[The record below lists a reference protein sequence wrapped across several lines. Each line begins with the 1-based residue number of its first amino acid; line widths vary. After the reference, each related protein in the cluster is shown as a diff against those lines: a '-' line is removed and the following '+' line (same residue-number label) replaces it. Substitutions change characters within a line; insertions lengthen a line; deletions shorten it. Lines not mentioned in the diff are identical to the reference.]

1 MGSQPTFGTSKPTI
15 LHLTVSSKEGR
26 SLSLSILIP
35 KRNRNLQVSGRI
47 SEVVHRKERGFEVAQ
62 YENEEQLVF
71 AFITFVV
78 RLPIS

>member
-1 MGSQPTFGTSKPTI
+1 
-15 LHLTVSSKEGR
+15 V
-26 SLSLSILIP
+26 SLSILIP